1 MQRIKTFFAD
11 LSQKAGLADEI
22 LRLSPHR
29 RAADK
34 PFQLGDVQEQN
45 EVYLDLAT
53 GADFTKGGLT
63 GMLAMGAFYT
73 ALILAPMLWQSTDQ
87 TLGFFAV
94 VGFFC
99 SLPLI
104 TFLIEILLP
113 FPMPVRFNRRTREI
127 YFQDRRRLYH
137 VPWGEAV
144 AWMQQTRQVT
154 QYTGATRMTF
164 LQVLLQRFRQPD
176 EVITLQLSLP
186 MGKTPEIQ
194 GMLWEYL
201 RCYMEKGPWFDEHGE
216 PLLESNRE
224 TVLAR
229 RRGKK
234 ADLKGVWQLHTDDL
248 RNGTETK
255 AAVAL
260 FVAGHLFFYPAF
272 FVQDWTTAVARRRA
286 EKNQWDKR
294 VRERCRPDGPTTRL
308 YDLEV
313 EEGLHRQDPD
323 DGLCG
328 DLYH

>member
-53 GADFTKGGLT
+53 GADFSKGGLT
-63 GMLAMGAFYT
+63 GTMVMIFFYM
-73 ALILAPMLWQSTDQ
+73 AVLVSPLLGRPDQ
-87 TLGFFAV
+87 VDNYLTFFGVLFGIA
-94 VGFFC
+94 
-99 SLPLI
+99 LI
-104 TFLIEILLP
+104 TFLIEVLLP
-113 FPMPVRFNRRTREI
+113 FPMPMRFNRRTREI

-137 VPWGEAV
+137 VPWDEAV

-176 EVITLQLSLP
+176 EVIALQLSLP

-216 PLLESNRE
+216 PLATSNRDE
-224 TVLAR
+224 VLAR

-234 ADLKGVWQLHTDDL
+234 ADLKGVWKLYTDGL
-248 RNGTETK
+248 RKGIETK
-255 AAVAL
+255 MSVAL
-260 FVAGHLFFYPAF
+260 FMLWNVLMYPAF
-272 FVQDWTTAVARRRA
+272 LVQDWTADVARRRA

-313 EEGLHRQDPD
+313 EEGLHRDEADIPETTTR
-323 DGLCG
+323 
-328 DLYH
+328 